1 MELSQRDRVS
11 ELVEELTTSGQLQL
25 NKEQMKKLKNICK
38 ESNDCINHVYR
49 SLMSQLTQNHAD
61 IRLAALMIASDLFPK
76 SHHFRTLLVEN
87 FQEFL
92 ELTVQT
98 NLKRPL
104 PPPQLVARKLRSL
117 AVQTIQ
123 SWQSSYG
130 SAYKKLELGYHF
142 LKQFK
147 KVDFQEAEAGTVPE
161 QERQIERQR
170 KMQRIYDE
178 KLNAA
183 IRELEDCS
191 PDIEM
196 TLRELDSC
204 LKLLFPQFT
213 LQDTLTTNSCHL
225 TQTNTGCL
233 SDDESPCCS
242 KNLINDRTEKIQES
256 KERVTKE
263 ENDRDNK
270 DEREEKEI
278 KKKKQKRWESE
289 ELKMRNK
296 QKKGEI
302 EVEQRHSIKHEAK
315 GRCEAEERD
324 LLHVDCFIQNS
335 GLLSRS
341 YRLDLNLS
349 PGFHV
354 EETED
359 NEVVVST
366 LFDLRRLLITKH
378 LPAVRHWVQVFTKSG
393 ANQHLLRRALDLK
406 ISLESSLLKLS
417 ELNIDSKSGVNKM
430 GHPCQKGP
438 RRHMMAPRM
447 EATVSRSLFICL
459 ILCVFCVLCCPS
471 RITFTREALLNIGQS
486 SSGIS
491 SPVLS
496 DSDCLSEILVG
507 AAVLYKLA
515 RRRRRGKRAGALEH
529 GLQQIRRAVLCGNVA
544 QRTNP
549 PPRRGASQVQANAS
563 RSQRRALRKIKG
575 RWSLF
580 LH

>member
-1 MELSQRDRVS
+1 
-11 ELVEELTTSGQLQL
+11 
-25 NKEQMKKLKNICK
+25 
-38 ESNDCINHVYR
+38 
-49 SLMSQLTQNHAD
+49 MSQLTQNHAD

-430 GHPCQKGP
+430 ASSDEEEDDDDCSDFIVVPENGCKSHQNNLQMENDWHDAGLVRDIEVETGQNPGSDGMDKWGKRRKNKYPNLSNLKDRANTSRARLEKRIFNKSAMRRVAQMMTKVDSKKHESHVRCCQSSFRDWELVIPGQDGIWRYTEVQLAMGMLPWTLLSLLFNYSDRFFRMCQKG
-438 RRHMMAPRM
+438 
-447 EATVSRSLFICL
+447 
-459 ILCVFCVLCCPS
+459 
-471 RITFTREALLNIGQS
+471 
-486 SSGIS
+486 
-491 SPVLS
+491 
-496 DSDCLSEILVG
+496 
-507 AAVLYKLA
+507 
-515 RRRRRGKRAGALEH
+515 RGKTR
-529 GLQQIRRAVLCGNVA
+529 NKKK
-544 QRTNP
+544 T
-549 PPRRGASQVQANAS
+549 
-563 RSQRRALRKIKG
+563 KG
-575 RWSLF
+575 GIVRF
-580 LH
+580 